1 MKFARAGDSAVFV
14 STGDSIS
21 NRLSCL
27 NRKIIDELRNKQI
40 RGIKEFIS
48 SYTGFMVCFDPL
60 ITSYG
65 EVVSHIQSIRQDTVN
80 SDAEEE
86 AGGIIIPVAYGGE
99 YGPDLQSVADH
110 NGLTQGEVANIHS
123 SSEYIVHMLGFT
135 PGFPYLGGMNT
146 RISTPRKLNPA
157 LHVEA
162 GSVGIAEDQTGIYP
176 VESPGGWQII
186 GRTPVVL
193 FDPERRPEFLMKP
206 GMRIRFKAVDN
217 YEFWFICEL
226 ITNGEYQIER
236 F

>member
-21 NRLSCL
+21 SDLSSM
-27 NRKIIDELRNKQI
+27 NRKIIDDLKKTQF
-40 RGIKEFIS
+40 RGIKEFFS
-48 SYTGFMVCFDPL
+48 SYTGFMVCYDPL
-60 ITSYG
+60 VTGYD
-65 EVVSHIQSIRQDTVN
+65 EVVSLIMGIKESGKAP
-80 SDAEEE
+80 AEVKT
-86 AGGIIIPVAYGGE
+86 GGITIPVAYGGE
-99 YGPDLQSVADH
+99 YGPDLLNVAEYH
-110 NGLTQGEVANIHS
+110 GLTPGEVANIHS
-123 SSEYIVHMLGFT
+123 SGEYIVHMLGFT

-146 RISTPRKLNPA
+146 SISTPRKLKPS

-162 GSVGIAEDQTGIYP
+162 GSVGIAEEQTGIYP

-193 FDPERRPEFLMKP
+193 FDIDRKPEFLLKP
-206 GMRIRFKAVDN
+206 GMRIRFKSVDN

-226 ITNGEYQIER
+226 ITHGEYHIER